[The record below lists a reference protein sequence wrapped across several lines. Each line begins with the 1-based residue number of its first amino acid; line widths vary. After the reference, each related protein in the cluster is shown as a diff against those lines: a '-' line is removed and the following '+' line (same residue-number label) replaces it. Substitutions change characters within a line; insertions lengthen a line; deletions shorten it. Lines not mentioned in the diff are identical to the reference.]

1 MAQIITITALAAMA
15 ISASASAFAQGN
27 VSVERGLYVSI
38 TGGCHDCHTEG
49 YRDSGGKIDPDKA
62 MKGDATFGWRSPLGV
77 GYAVNLRLYA
87 YIRDEECFRR

>member
-1 MAQIITITALAAMA
+1 LRYLGVISATGQDDALAKAIKERRRTVAQIITITALAAMA

-62 MKGDATFGWRSPLGV
+62 MRPLDGV
-77 GYAVNLRLYA
+77 AR
-87 YIRDEECFRR
+87 